1 MKSRSDRPKTPASAT
16 EPPQVDPDIESLSA
30 LERATEVLRYHL
42 LRAEHHLAPDGS
54 LRQWL
59 RRILRVGAFVAIP
72 ALILLPLAVLLL
84 TGIAACIRLLQE
96 ILVHAV
102 IAGVVIGL
110 LLLAVLVVL
119 RLLDYGGNG
128 RR

>member
-1 MKSRSDRPKTPASAT
+1 MNRRSDRPETPASDI
-16 EPPQVDPDIESLSA
+16 EPPQVDPDIETLSA
-30 LERATEVLRYHL
+30 PERSAEVLRYSL
-42 LRAEHHLAPDGS
+42 LRAEHRVAPDGA

-59 RRILRVGAFVAIP
+59 RRILRLGAFVAIP
-72 ALILLPLAVLLL
+72 AFVLLPLAVLLL

-96 ILVHAV
+96 ILFPAV
-102 IAGVVIGL
+102 IGGIVIGL

-119 RLLDYGGNG
+119 RLLDGGNG